1 MVSHCGG
8 GWVGALDA
16 PSITALGGVSLL
28 SVTAR
33 GQQVSLRRCTLWQP
47 WRRHCATFLASTR
60 TIRAAPNIY
69 GSSCARRRAARG
81 VPRSWRGAARSRLR
95 YSLFW
100 PGGCP
105 GPSGGMRT
113 LCMMCVMLPYI
124 KIRSFPLV
132 MILESLKLCLIDTQS
147 LRGTHAFH
155 FPKIWPF

>member
-1 MVSHCGG
+1 MC
-8 GWVGALDA
+8 ALC
-16 PSITALGGVSLL
+16 
-28 SVTAR
+28 
-33 GQQVSLRRCTLWQP
+33 RCTLWQP
-47 WRRHCATFLASTR
+47 WRRHCATYMASTR
-60 TIRAAPNIY
+60 TIGAAPDIY

-155 FPKIWPF
+155 FPKIWPFLPNNVKLKRGGATSKHACKRLEGHVTIFVTM